1 MVESRWGLMQKQY
14 AQSATRHILV
24 TVWKELENASIM
36 ERVDTS
42 ENTAQNLRKQKNEE
56 WTNIVE

>member
-1 MVESRWGLMQKQY
+1 MQKQY